1 MTIAER
7 ERADRTPRDV
17 AAQVAA
23 AYACDREGH
32 EADAVVYYDR
42 AWRLGG
48 PADGRAGFLIGYGS
62 TLKNVGRLAE
72 SEAVLRQA
80 IAEGANA
87 DAARAFLALTL
98 YQAGRS
104 HEAVAGLLELL
115 IEAPAAGSGLERFRR
130 ALQEYAALLREGRAE
145 TPSA

>member
-1 MTIAER
+1 MTTAER
-7 ERADRTPRDV
+7 ERADREPRDV

-42 AWRLGG
+42 AWTLGG
-48 PADGRAGFLIGYGS
+48 PTEGRAGFLIGYGS

-80 IAEGANA
+80 IAEKAWP

-98 YQAGRS
+98 HQAGRS
-104 HEAVAGLLELL
+104 QEAVAGLLELL
-115 IEAPAAGSGLERFRR
+115 TEAPPAGSGLALFRR
-130 ALQEYAALLREGRAE
+130 ALQEYAGLLRG
-145 TPSA
+145 SAP